1 MACMWR
7 LSLLALALVVVPA
20 IATADEEVA
29 EGLPAPP
36 FTLRTMNQE
45 ASGVPLVSLDR
56 YVGAE
61 PEDAEARVV
70 LISFFASWCGPCKRE
85 MPYLQQLHS
94 MYRDQG
100 LRVVSVNIDQ
110 EEPAIADARAM
121 IEKAKVTFPV
131 LSDRFN
137 FLARRYL
144 GEQSPL
150 PSVFIV
156 NRDGTIARIEKG
168 YGKDASSFL
177 LAEVQRALGLSVNRS
192 ARAAAPGSA
201 AAR

>member
-1 MACMWR
+1 MA
-7 LSLLALALVVVPA
+7 LALALVLVPA
-20 IATADEEVA
+20 TSRADEEVA
-29 EGLPAPP
+29 EGLPAPL
-36 FTLRTMNQE
+36 FTLRTINQE
-45 ASGVPLVSLDR
+45 ASGVPVVSLDR

-61 PEDAEARVV
+61 PEDAEARVM
-70 LISFFASWCGPCKRE
+70 LISFFASWCGPCRKE

-100 LRVVSVNIDQ
+100 LRVVSVNIDR

-121 IEKAKVTFPV
+121 VAQAKVTFPV

-168 YGKDASSFL
+168 YGKDASTFL
-177 LAEVQRALGLSVNRS
+177 LAEVQRALGLSVNRN
-192 ARAAAPGSA
+192 ARAAAPGPA

>member
-1 MACMWR
+1 MWR
-7 LSLLALALVVVPA
+7 SLSLAMALLLVPA
-20 IATADEEVA
+20 ASRADEEVA
-29 EGLPAPP
+29 EGMPAPP
-36 FTLRTMNQE
+36 FTLRTMNHE
-45 ASGVPLVSLDR
+45 ESGVPLVSLDR

-70 LISFFASWCGPCKRE
+70 LISFFASWCAPCKKE

-100 LRVVSVNIDQ
+100 LRVVSVNIDR

-121 IEKAKVTFPV
+121 IAQAKVTFPV

-168 YGKDASSFL
+168 YGRDASAFL

-192 ARAAAPGSA
+192 ARAPGPA

>member
-1 MACMWR
+1 MA
-7 LSLLALALVVVPA
+7 LALALVLVPA
-20 IATADEEVA
+20 TSRADEEVA
-29 EGLPAPP
+29 EGLPAPL
-36 FTLRTMNQE
+36 FTLRTINQE
-45 ASGVPLVSLDR
+45 ASGVPVVSLDR

-61 PEDAEARVV
+61 PEDAEARVM
-70 LISFFASWCGPCKRE
+70 LISFFASWCGPCRKE

-100 LRVVSVNIDQ
+100 LRVVSVNIDR

-121 IEKAKVTFPV
+121 VAQAKVTFPV

-156 NRDGTIARIEKG
+156 NRDGTIARIERG